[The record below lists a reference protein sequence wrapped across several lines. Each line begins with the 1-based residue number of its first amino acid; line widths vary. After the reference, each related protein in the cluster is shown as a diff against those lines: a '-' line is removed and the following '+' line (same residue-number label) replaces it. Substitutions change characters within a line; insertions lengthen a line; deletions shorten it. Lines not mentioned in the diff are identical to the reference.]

1 MEPAQPNLTV
11 EELAERYRTSP
22 ETVHYWIK
30 TGKAPRSFKVGRRR
44 LFAHDDVVVWEEAAK
59 AAVPA

>member
-1 MEPAQPNLTV
+1 MQSSNLTV
-11 EELAERYRTSP
+11 EDLADRYRTSP

-30 TGKAPRSFKVGRRR
+30 TKKAPRSFKVGRRR
-44 LFAHDDVVVWEEAAK
+44 LFAEADVLAWEEAAK